1 VPYKEEAMMTQLSD
15 KVALVT
21 GGARGIGGGI
31 ALALAREKMRVAA
44 ADIVSP
50 ESAEFGDL
58 IRKARDEGIE
68 ILPLTVDVAD
78 GISVAEM
85 IEKTLSR
92 FGQLDILV
100 NAAGV
105 ISLGPVSEL
114 EEREWDRVMD
124 INAKGV
130 FLCCKAAL
138 PHLIARGEGRII
150 NIASIAGKVG
160 RPGYAHY
167 AASKHAVLGFTKSLA
182 YEMAPHNVTVNAV
195 NPGIVRTY
203 MWDRVLVPHFSKQRG
218 TDPDATFESI
228 IKERIPLG
236 RAQTI
241 EDIAQAAIF
250 LCKAP
255 NITGCSLTVDG
266 GYTML

>member
-1 VPYKEEAMMTQLSD
+1 MAGLSE

-31 ALALAREKMRVAA
+31 VLALAREKTRVAA
-44 ADIVSP
+44 ADIIKP
-50 ESAEFGDL
+50 ESDEFQDL
-58 IRKARDEGIE
+58 LQKAGEDDGE
-68 ILPLTVDVAD
+68 IFPLAVDVAD
-78 GISVAEM
+78 STSVAEM

-92 FGQLDILV
+92 FGQIDILV

-105 ISLGPVSEL
+105 VSVSNVLEL
-114 EEREWDRVMD
+114 EESEWDRVMD
-124 INAKGV
+124 INVKGT

-138 PHLIARGEGRII
+138 PHLISRGEGRII

-160 RPGYAHY
+160 RSGYAHY
-167 AASKHAVLGFTKSLA
+167 SASKHAVLGFTKSLA
-182 YEMAPHNVTVNAV
+182 YETAPHNVTVNAV

-203 MWDRVLVPHFSKQRG
+203 MWDKVLVPHFSEKLG
-218 TDPDATFESI
+218 SDHESTFESI
-228 IKERIPLG
+228 IENRIPLG
-236 RAQTI
+236 RPQTL
-241 EDIAQAAIF
+241 EDIEQAVIF

-255 NITGCSLTVDG
+255 NITGSSLTVDG

>member
-1 VPYKEEAMMTQLSD
+1 MARLSD

-31 ALALAREKMRVAA
+31 AMALAREKTRVAA
-44 ADIVSP
+44 ADIIKP
-50 ESAEFGDL
+50 ESAEFRDL
-58 IRKARDEGIE
+58 LRQARDEGIE
-68 ILPLTVDVAD
+68 IFPLTVDVAD
-78 GISVAEM
+78 GTSVEEM

-105 ISLGPVSEL
+105 ISVGPVSEL

-160 RPGYAHY
+160 RLGYAHY

-218 TDPDATFESI
+218 TDPDATFKSI
-228 IKERIPLG
+228 VKERIPLG

-241 EDIAQAAIF
+241 EDIAGAVIF
-250 LCKAP
+250 LCKAQ